1 MKEVL
6 KENSD
11 EIVAIVEKL
20 STNDVIFGEPDTL
33 RVLEAFL
40 LSKDAIKSEE
50 VEEII
55 ETLIDEEYVV
65 LDGEGMDATFE
76 KISIEQLKE
85 DLNYIEHFVPHPDS
99 EKGQEKITDFAEWIA
114 RDKELVKTVKLGPE
128 KESKEIWAYNREEL
142 VWNKE
147 GENRIAEKL
156 YEDMPE
162 IHTSHY
168 EKEAANKVKKIEPI
182 KIESTGPEKGN
193 IAVSNGIL
201 DLSSGELRKLKKK
214 DYVLNKLPVE
224 YKAEVES
231 PVTFLKFLE
240 DVVSSQENINKIQE
254 FLGYCLMTQTAKY
267 EKALMILGPTDSGK
281 SVFLNV
287 VRSLLGENNI
297 AQESLQNLTN
307 GRQWGLANIV
317 DKIANIDHDLD
328 AEKLNDIGTAKKV
341 ISGNPM
347 SIEEKYK
354 QPYEYAPTAKHL
366 FSANKTPPRD
376 KEDDAFYNR
385 WLTVTFPHTVPPED
399 QDPNLTDKLTDQEEL
414 QRILK
419 WAVKGAQ
426 RLEDNQGFTG
436 EKGPEE
442 TKMIWRQ
449 WGNSIDRFIAKFLET
464 RPQLKKKEEHSEE
477 DVEEMTLKTH
487 TGTIYNL
494 YEKYASGTDMEV
506 KSKKALSSEIK
517 NLPGV
522 ESGQPTIMGD
532 SRRGYKGVKIVDNS
546 HQKIEEEIERYQ
558 NSKY

>member
-1 MKEVL
+1 MNKHL
-6 KENSD
+6 IENID
-11 EIVAIVEKL
+11 EIITTLESINVKGVTLE
-20 STNDVIFGEPDTL
+20 DPDTL

-40 LSKDAIKSEE
+40 LSNKTIKDDKVEDIIKSLIDKDYIVLEGE
-50 VEEII
+50 GIDAPFEEINI
-55 ETLIDEEYVV
+55 ED
-65 LDGEGMDATFE
+65 
-76 KISIEQLKE
+76 LKE
-85 DLNYIEHFVPHPDS
+85 DLNYVETFFPHSDS
-99 EKGQEKITDFAEWIA
+99 EKAQEKITDFAEWIA

-128 KESKEIWAYNREEL
+128 KDAKDIWAYNRKESI
-142 VWNKE
+142 WNKE

-168 EKEAANKVKKIEPI
+168 EREAINKVKKIDPI

-193 IAVSNGIL
+193 IAVSNGVL
-201 DLSSGELRKLKKK
+201 DLNSVELRMLEKK

-224 YKAEVES
+224 YRAEVKS
-231 PVTFLKFLE
+231 PETFLKFLE
-240 DVVSSQENINKIQE
+240 DVVSSQEDINKIQE

-287 VRSLLGENNI
+287 VRSLLGEENI
-297 AQESLQNLTN
+297 AQEGLQNLTN
-307 GRQWGLANIV
+307 GKQWGLANIV
-317 DKIANIDHDLD
+317 DKVANIDHDLD
-328 AEKLNDIGTAKKV
+328 AEKLKDIGTAKKI

-347 SIEEKYK
+347 SIEEKFK

-419 WAVKGAQ
+419 WAVEGSQ

-436 EKGPEE
+436 VKGPEE

-464 RPQLKKKEEHSEE
+464 RPKLRKKEEYSEE
-477 DVEEMTLKTH
+477 DIEEMALKTH
-487 TGTIYNL
+487 TGTIYKL
-494 YEKYASGTDMEV
+494 YEKYASGMDMEV
-506 KSKKALSSEIK
+506 KSKKSLSSEIK
-517 NLPGV
+517 ELPGV
-522 ESGQPTIMGD
+522 ESGQPTITGD
-532 SRRGYKGVKIVDNS
+532 TQRGYQGVKVTENC
-546 HQKIEEEIERYQ
+546 HQKIEKEIKDYQ
-558 NSKY
+558 GRKY

>member
-6 KENSD
+6 KNNSD

-40 LSKDAIKSEE
+40 LSKNAIKTEV

-55 ETLIDEEYVV
+55 EALIDERYIV
-65 LDGEGMDATFE
+65 LDGEGMEATFE
-76 KISIEQLKE
+76 EISIEKLKE

-114 RDKELVKTVKLGPE
+114 RDKELVKTVKLGPK

-168 EKEAANKVKKIEPI
+168 EKEAANKVKKIDPI
-182 KIESTGPEKGN
+182 KIESAGPEKGS
-193 IAVSNGIL
+193 IAVNNGIL
-201 DLSSGELRKLKKK
+201 DLSSGELRKLKKT

-224 YKAEVES
+224 YEAEAES
-231 PVTFLKFLE
+231 PDTFLKFLE
-240 DVVSSQENINKIQE
+240 EVVSSQEDINKIQE

-287 VRSLLGENNI
+287 VRSLLGEDNI

-399 QDPNLTDKLTDQEEL
+399 QDPNLTDKLTAQEEL

-419 WAVKGAQ
+419 WAVEGAQ

-464 RPQLKKKEEHSEE
+464 RSQLMKKEENSEE
-477 DVEEMTLKTH
+477 DLEEMTLKTH
-487 TGTIYNL
+487 TGTIYEL
-494 YEKYASGTDMEV
+494 YEKYASGMDMEV
-506 KSKKALSSEIK
+506 KGKNALSSEIK
-517 NLPGV
+517 KLPGV
-522 ESGQPTIMGD
+522 ESGQPTITGNTQ
-532 SRRGYKGVKIVDNS
+532 RGYKGVKVVENC
-546 HQKIEEEIERYQ
+546 HQKIEDEIEDYQ
-558 NSKY
+558 GRKY

>member
-40 LSKDAIKSEE
+40 LSKDTIKSEA

-55 ETLIDEEYVV
+55 ETLIGEKYIV

-182 KIESTGPEKGN
+182 KIESAGPEKGS
-193 IAVSNGIL
+193 IAVNNGIL

-224 YKAEVES
+224 YKVEVES
-231 PVTFLKFLE
+231 PDTFLKFLE
-240 DVVSSQENINKIQE
+240 EVVSSQGDINKIQE

-287 VRSLLGENNI
+287 VRSLLGEDNI

-426 RLEDNQGFTG
+426 RLEDNQGFAG

-464 RPQLKKKEEHSEE
+464 RPQLKDKDENSEE
-477 DVEEMTLKTH
+477 DVEKMALKTH
-487 TGTIYNL
+487 TGTIYEL
-494 YEKYASGTDMEV
+494 YEKYASGMDMEV
-506 KSKKALSSEIK
+506 KGKNALSSEIK
-517 NLPGV
+517 KLPGV
-522 ESGQPTIMGD
+522 ESGRPTITGNKE
-532 SRRGYKGVKIVDNS
+532 RGYKGVKIVENC
-546 HQKIEEEIERYQ
+546 HQKIEDEIEDYQ
-558 NSKY
+558 GRKY

>member
-1 MKEVL
+1 MNKHL
-6 KENSD
+6 IENID
-11 EIVAIVEKL
+11 EIITTLESINVKGVTLE
-20 STNDVIFGEPDTL
+20 DPDTL

-40 LSKDAIKSEE
+40 LSNKTIKDDKVEDIIKSLIDKDYIVLEGE
-50 VEEII
+50 GIDAPFEEINI
-55 ETLIDEEYVV
+55 ED
-65 LDGEGMDATFE
+65 
-76 KISIEQLKE
+76 LKE
-85 DLNYIEHFVPHPDS
+85 DLNYVETFFPHSDS
-99 EKGQEKITDFAEWIA
+99 EKAQEKITDFAEWIA

-128 KESKEIWAYNREEL
+128 KDAKDIWAYNRKESI
-142 VWNKE
+142 WNKE

-156 YEDMPE
+156 YDDLPH
-162 IHTSHY
+162 IHTEHY
-168 EKEAANKVKKIEPI
+168 ENEAINKVKKINPI
-182 KIESTGPEKGN
+182 KIEDTGPEEKE

-201 DLSSGELRKLKKK
+201 YLETNELRDLEKH
-214 DYVLNKLPVE
+214 DYILNKIPTRYVE
-224 YKAEVES
+224 GAGEPDSFVD
-231 PVTFLKFLE
+231 FLE
-240 DVVSSQENINKIQE
+240 EVVSSKEDIKKIQE
-254 FLGYCLMTQTAKY
+254 YLGYCLMTQTAKY

-287 VRSLLGENNI
+287 VRALLGEDNI
-297 AQESLQNLTN
+297 AQEGLQNLTN

-328 AEKLNDIGTAKKV
+328 AEKLKDIGTAKKV

-399 QDPNLTDKLTDQEEL
+399 QDPNLIDKLTDQEEL
-414 QRILK
+414 QRILN

-464 RPQLKKKEEHSEE
+464 RPQLKKKEETSEE
-477 DVEEMTLKTH
+477 DVEEMALKTH
-487 TGTIYNL
+487 TGPIYNL
-494 YEKYASGTDMEV
+494 YEKYASGMDMEV

-517 NLPGV
+517 ELPGV
-522 ESGQPTIMGD
+522 ESGQPTITGNTQ
-532 SRRGYKGVKIVDNS
+532 RGYKGVKLVENC
-546 HQKIEEEIERYQ
+546 HQKLEEEIENYRGR
-558 NSKY
+558 KY